1 MYIYTFI
8 YMYDI
13 VVQVTIYYSV
23 YAMTSSHNI
32 VKSYT
37 NITPLFRFKVQK
49 TLAKGCSRLV

>member
-1 MYIYTFI
+1 
-8 YMYDI
+8 MYDI
-13 VVQVTIYYSV
+13 VVQVTIYYFV

-37 NITPLFRFKVQK
+37 NITPLFHFEVQK